1 MGEFM
6 KRLQVIFAISLI
18 TFGLAWSA
26 TAWPQ
31 KGATPTAG
39 REQERRSFAINLA
52 RAIQKAEVDFKA
64 NHGTYGNWDSLMGNG
79 YFTST
84 GTKWASPDFPTVGQA
99 LYGSG
104 PEIVPGWRLR
114 LSISNN
120 GNSYDLLLEDVTD
133 PKCGYAALT
142 DDRGRIRQ
150 AKSLECPFQ

>member
-1 MGEFM
+1 M
-6 KRLQVIFAISLI
+6 KHLQIVFAIGLI
-18 TFGLAWSA
+18 TFGLAWS
-26 TAWPQ
+26 TAARPQ
-31 KGATPTAG
+31 KGAIPTVG

-64 NHGTYGNWDSLMGNG
+64 KHGTYGNWDSLMGNG

-104 PEIVPGWRLR
+104 PEVVPGWRLR

-133 PKCGYAALT
+133 PKCGYAVQT
-142 DDRGRIRQ
+142 DERGRLRQ
-150 AKSLECPFQ
+150 AKSLECPMP

>member
-1 MGEFM
+1 M
-6 KRLQVIFAISLI
+6 KRLQIVVAIGLI
-18 TFGLAWSA
+18 TLGLAWGTA
-26 TAWPQ
+26 AWPQ
-31 KGATPTAG
+31 KATTPTGG

-52 RAIQKAEVDFKA
+52 RAIQKAEVDYKA
-64 NHGTYGNWDSLMGNG
+64 KHGTYGNWDSLMGNG
-79 YFTST
+79 YFTSA

-114 LSISNN
+114 LSISNS
-120 GNSYDLLLEDVTD
+120 GSSYDLLLEDVTD

-142 DDRGRIRQ
+142 DDRGRLRQ

>member
-1 MGEFM
+1 M
-6 KRLQVIFAISLI
+6 KRLHIVIAIGLI
-18 TFGLAWSA
+18 TFGLAWGT
-26 TAWPQ
+26 TAKPQ
-31 KGATPTAG
+31 KVTLPSGG

-52 RAIQKAEVDFKA
+52 RAIQKAEVDYKA
-64 NHGTYGNWDSLMGNG
+64 KHGTYGNWDSLMGNG

-114 LSISNN
+114 LSISNT

>member
-1 MGEFM
+1 M
-6 KRLQVIFAISLI
+6 KRLQIVAGIALISLA
-18 TFGLAWSA
+18 LAWGTA
-26 TAWPQ
+26 AWPQ
-31 KGATPTAG
+31 KAAPAISS

-52 RAIQKAEVDFKA
+52 RAIQKAELDFKTK
-64 NHGTYGNWDSLMGNG
+64 HGTYANWDSLIGNG

-114 LSISNN
+114 LSVSNN
-120 GNSYDLLLEDVTD
+120 GNAYDLLLEDVTD

-142 DDRGRIRQ
+142 DERGRIRQ